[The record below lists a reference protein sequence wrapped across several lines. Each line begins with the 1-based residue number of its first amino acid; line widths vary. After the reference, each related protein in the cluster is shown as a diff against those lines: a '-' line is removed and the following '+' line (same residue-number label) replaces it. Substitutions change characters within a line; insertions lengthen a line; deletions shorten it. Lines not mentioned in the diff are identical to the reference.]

1 MSLWRRVVLEAHR
14 RSLWQVLGIYLFAS
28 WAGYQVILGLYDGLG
43 LPTWVPPL
51 AVVLF
56 IIGLPIVLAT
66 AFVQEGAPG
75 RMGSSADQA
84 AAPAAAAAAAEPSP
98 SPPRTALPLRLL
110 TWRRSLLA
118 GAAAFTL
125 LAVAATGFMSIR
137 HRNTLLAQGLIG
149 QDDVILLADF
159 ASTGADTTLGSVVTA
174 ALRMDIMQSAF
185 VKLAHPARVEATLAR
200 MQRSAGDGLPAEVA
214 REVAVREGLKAVLA
228 GEIGS
233 LGASYV
239 LSAELVGT
247 DGSVLAAFRATARDS
262 TQLIDAVD
270 DLSRQIRDK
279 IGEGLP
285 AIRASAPLASV
296 STASLPALRKY
307 AEAEAAAHIRGDPVM
322 SVALFE
328 EAVAMDSTFAMAW
341 RKIGVYL
348 NNLGIRQADRTHA
361 ITRAYELRDR
371 LPELERY
378 LATAVYEISIL
389 NDRDAAMATYRRALE
404 SYPEDV
410 TSLNNLA
417 LALMA
422 EDRHVEARPLLERTV
437 TVDPNVALA
446 WTNLISATFA
456 VAGPDAA
463 RAVYERARQALPRN
477 AGVERRAGLLAWA
490 AHDWDAVD
498 SLAAERTARFPD
510 NVATTFNGMFDRM
523 GVALL
528 RGRLSDLNGLHQ
540 EFARLV
546 ASDDLGPQR
555 LGMALNAAEVSLRVR
570 ADPARGLREL
580 EAALALVP
588 LETLLP
594 GERPY
599 GRLASLYA
607 DAGQF
612 ERAEALLEEGRR
624 VLPPAPPTDADG
636 VRFTNDEAYI
646 GLRRGDPTLGL
657 TAYRMATSRPS
668 ATECRICDL
677 QYLGQAYEL
686 AGQADSARAVYDR
699 FLTERHY
706 NRLPLDPIWRPFVLL
721 RAGELHEA
729 AGDTARAVERYGEFV
744 RLWEG
749 ADAELQPRVQSI
761 RSRLLALQGRG

>member
-1 MSLWRRVVLEAHR
+1 MSLWRHLVLEAHR
-14 RSLWQVLGIYLFAS
+14 RSLWQVLGIYLLGS
-28 WAGYQVILGLYDGLG
+28 WVGYQVILGLFEGLG
-43 LPTWVPPL
+43 LPAWVPPL

-75 RMGSSADQA
+75 LGEPR
-84 AAPAAAAAAAEPSP
+84 APAAATSADEGAGTGAEAG
-98 SPPRTALPLRLL
+98 PPPIPLPLRFL
-110 TWRRSLLA
+110 TWRRSLIA

-125 LAVAATGFMSIR
+125 LAVAATGFMTVR
-137 HRNTLLAQGLIG
+137 HQNTLMAQGLIAE
-149 QDDVILLADF
+149 DDIILLADF
-159 ASTGADTTLGSVVTA
+159 ASTGADPTLGSVVTA
-174 ALRMDIMQSAF
+174 ALRMDLMQSAT
-185 VKLAHPARVEATLAR
+185 VKLAQPARVEATLVR
-200 MQRSAGDGLPAEVA
+200 MQRGAAEGLPLEVA

-270 DLSRQIRDK
+270 DLSRQVRDK

-285 AIRASAPLASV
+285 SIRASAPLASV

-307 AEAEAAAHIRGDPVM
+307 AEGETATHVRGDPVLG
-322 SVALFE
+322 VALHE
-328 EAVAMDSTFAMAW
+328 EAVALDSTFAMAW

-348 NNLGIRQADRTHA
+348 GNLGIRQADRRHA
-361 ITRAYELRDR
+361 ITRAYELRER

-378 LATAVYEISIL
+378 LATAVYESGVL
-389 NDRDAAMATYRRALE
+389 SDRDAAMATYRRALD
-404 SYPEDV
+404 SYPDDV

-417 LALMA
+417 LGLMA
-422 EDRHVEARPLLERTV
+422 EDRHAEARPLLERV
-437 TVDPNVALA
+437 VVLEPGVSVA
-446 WTNLISATFA
+446 WNNLISATFA
-456 VAGPDAA
+456 VAGLEDA
-463 RAVYERARQALPRN
+463 RAVYERAREALPEH
-477 AGVERRAGLLAWA
+477 GGIVRRAAYLASA
-490 AHDWDAVD
+490 ARDWEAVD
-498 SLAAERTARFPD
+498 TLAVARMARFPD
-510 NVATTFNGMFDRM
+510 NVVITANGLSDRM
-523 GVALL
+523 NMALL
-528 RGRLSDLNGLHQ
+528 RGHLADQARLARDFS
-540 EFARLV
+540 RLV
-546 ASDDLGPQR
+546 ATDDLEPQR
-555 LGMALNAAEVSLRVR
+555 LALALNAAEVSLRVR
-570 ADPARGLREL
+570 GDPARGLREI

-588 LETLLP
+588 LDSLLP

-599 GRLASLYA
+599 GRLATLYA

-612 ERAEALLEEGRR
+612 ERADGLLEEGRR
-624 VLPPAPPTDADG
+624 VLPAAPPTDPDG
-636 VRFTNDEAYI
+636 IRFTGNEAYI

-657 TAYRMATSRPS
+657 TYYREATSRPS
-668 ATECRICDL
+668 ASECRICDL

-686 AGQADSARAVYDR
+686 AGQPDSARAVYDR

-706 NRLPLDPIWRPFVLL
+706 NRLATDPLWRPIVLL

-744 RLWEG
+744 RLWED
-749 ADAELQPRVQSI
+749 ADAELQPRVEAI
-761 RSRLLALQGRG
+761 RRRLLALQGRG